1 MKYNLIAAATL
12 LAFASQAFG
21 TPTTST
27 TISYQCDPPAG
38 GSGLVP
44 SDIAAAGRTST
55 HSEAAFLEK
64 LDHALT
70 FL

>member
-1 MKYNLIAAATL
+1 MKYNLIAATL

-38 GSGLVP
+38 GSGLKCPFGYRCCGPYVN
-44 SDIAAAGRTST
+44 
-55 HSEAAFLEK
+55 
-64 LDHALT
+64 ALGSCIPGEVGPCPD
-70 FL
+70 LS